1 MICGFFRKDGAPA
14 APDAIDRMLPQV
26 TGRGTPPQVAV
37 HGGVAFGCAGGHFG
51 GCLSATPTASEVER
65 RVAVWEGEI
74 HNRTELLRDLGLT
87 ADAAQGVSNSDLLLA
102 LYEVHGQSCI
112 ERINGSFAFALY
124 DHARHELILGRDR
137 FGIETLYY
145 YDGPSVVVFASR
157 LASVL
162 AHPAVP
168 RELNPN
174 ALRRY
179 LVFGFNP
186 AFDTFFHGVRK
197 LRPGR
202 TLIVGPNRATER
214 RYWALSFE
222 REGEKPISEYCHDL
236 VDLMRDSIRLR
247 MSDSAS
253 LGIFLSGGMDSSSVA
268 GITRALSSANLATFS
283 YRCLGRSFDES
294 HYARVMAAHCGAEH
308 HEVVFQPAD
317 VRRMEE
323 IVRQMD
329 EPLCNAAI
337 TVATYLLGEAAQGK
351 AGRIFS
357 GDGGD
362 ELFGGHPVYAADRI
376 GAIVDK
382 VPAVLTRPLFGA
394 FRLLPDSDQK
404 LSLAVKLKRFA
415 ESIRYPKE
423 LGTYRWRIQYGPD
436 ELKALM
442 HGDGQPRT
450 NGFRLFDDLLELM
463 DEADGPDM
471 LSRSLY
477 VDTVTEVGFYLRRMD
492 LVRSFGLRPVFPLLD
507 HRLFEY
513 AARIPSNLKFRD
525 ASNTKVIQH
534 RAMEGLLPD
543 EIVHRKDK
551 LGHSIPL
558 KNWLRTEP
566 AVKSFVRDTLS
577 GPDRRTRELVADAH
591 MERLWDDHQRCRQNN
606 SHRLWT
612 LTVLELWLRANGV

>member
-1 MICGFFRKDGAPA
+1 M
-14 APDAIDRMLPQV
+14 
-26 TGRGTPPQVAV
+26 
-37 HGGVAFGCAGGHFG
+37 AGD
-51 GCLSATPTASEVER
+51 VER
-65 RVAVWEGEI
+65 RVAVCEGEI

-87 ADAAQGVSNSDLLLA
+87 ADAARSVNNSDLLLA
-102 LYEVHGQSCI
+102 LYEAHGQAYV
-112 ERINGSFAFALY
+112 EKINGSFAFALY
-124 DHARHELILGRDR
+124 DNARHELTLGRDR

-145 YDGPSVVVFASR
+145 YDAPSVIVFASR

-179 LVFGFNP
+179 LAFGFNP
-186 AFDTFFHGVRK
+186 AFDTFFHHVRK
-197 LRPGR
+197 LRPGHE
-202 TLIVGPNRATER
+202 LIIGPSRITER
-214 RYWALSFE
+214 RYWALSFQ
-222 REGEKPISEYCHDL
+222 REAEKPISEYSHDL

-247 MSDSAS
+247 MPDSAS

-268 GITRALSSANLATFS
+268 GLTRALSSANLTTFS

-294 HYARVMAAHCGAEH
+294 HYARVMAAHCCAEH

-323 IVRQMD
+323 IVRHMD

-351 AGRIFS
+351 VGRIFS

-382 VPAVLTRPLFGA
+382 MPPVLTRPLFGA
-394 FRLLPDSDQK
+394 LRLLPDSDQK
-404 LSLAVKLKRFA
+404 LSLVVKLKRFA
-415 ESIRYPKE
+415 ESIQYPKE

-436 ELKALM
+436 ELKGLV
-442 HGDGQPRT
+442 HDDEQPRA
-450 NGFRLFDDLLELM
+450 NGFRLFDDLLALM

-477 VDTVTEVGFYLRRMD
+477 VDTITEVGFYLRRMD

-513 AARIPSNLKFRD
+513 AARIPSKLKFRD
-525 ASNTKVIQH
+525 ASNTKFIQH

-558 KNWLRTEP
+558 KNWLRSDPE
-566 AVKSFVRDTLS
+566 VKSFVRDTLS
-577 GPDRRTRELVADAH
+577 GRGRRTLGLVDDAYVQ
-591 MERLWDDHQRCRQNN
+591 RLWEDHQRSSHNN

-612 LTVLELWLRANGV
+612 LTVLELWLRANHL